1 MIAAKVRSLLDRS
14 DVDYSII
21 HHRPTF
27 TAHETAESVHVKGRD
42 FAKPV
47 IVKIDNWL
55 AMVVVPASKQVS
67 LEELQE
73 VVGTHDVRLARE
85 YEFASL
91 FPDCEAGAM
100 PPLGNLYGL
109 DVYVDPSLA
118 MEDEIVFNGGSHT
131 ELIRMSF
138 DDFAS
143 LTHPKV
149 AIVA

>member
-27 TAHETAESVHVKGRD
+27 TAHETAESAHVKGRD

-47 IVKIDNWL
+47 IVKIDNWM
-55 AMVVVPASKQVS
+55 AMVVIPASKQVS
-67 LEELQE
+67 LEELEE
-73 VVGTHDVRLARE
+73 VVGTHNVRLAKE

-118 MEDEIVFNGGSHT
+118 MEDEIVFNGGTHT

-138 DDFAS
+138 DDFAA